1 MEGVIQEGA
10 EAPEE
15 EGNEVV
21 LDLGLVGA
29 GSRVEHYEMA
39 GYLTAISVAERSG

>member
-1 MEGVIQEGA
+1 MERFNQGRA
-10 EAPEE
+10 EALEE
-15 EGNEVV
+15 EGEDAI

-39 GYLTAISVAERSG
+39 GYRTAIGLAK